1 MSSFLRNRQDTVKHF
16 PHFLLTATSLLLLAA
31 PAHASRLESWRFDT
45 NSNQLEFTT
54 DEDVQP
60 KAQLIADPTRL
71 VIDLPGIILGRPGS
85 TQSYGG
91 AIRSVRLGQ
100 FDRGA
105 ARLVVELAPGYTID
119 PSQVRFRGITA
130 RQWTVQLPTPQLLPA
145 DATTPPAG
153 GLSGSNNPGSN
164 NPGSSNPGN
173 NPQAVGSTQIQ
184 NVQVTQD
191 GIFVRTNGG
200 SPNLEVRRS
209 SDRGQIT
216 VDVQG
221 ATLAL
226 AARRNLLVNRLG
238 VNRVTLSQLQAS
250 PPIARI
256 TLNVDRSSPDW
267 QATNSSAG
275 GLVLLPS
282 SRVATGG
289 IDDRPSDNP
298 PRLLRPGALA
308 TIESVALENNDTQ
321 LVIHAN
327 QPLKY
332 STGWD
337 RATGTYRVTVNSAQ
351 LAKNVKG
358 PQLEASSPVLKLRL
372 RQETASTAVILIT
385 PASGVQISDTNQ
397 PNQQT
402 LSLQLQ
408 RNRSPIVSLPN
419 PSTASIPVPTAPRTE
434 PLPPRASN
442 PIPDVPRAT
451 NGRFVVVLD
460 PGHGGPDPGAIGI
473 DGLQEKGI
481 VLDIGQK
488 VAAILE
494 QQGIQAVITRPDDRD
509 LDLEPR
515 VQLAERINA
524 TVFVSIHA
532 NSINLSRQ
540 DISGL
545 ETYYYQSGL
554 NLARIIHQSV
564 LEGTGIQ
571 DRGVRSARFY
581 VLRKTSMP
589 SVLVEVGFVTGRDDA
604 AKLSDGN
611 YRSQMAN
618 AIARGI
624 LRYLGRS
631 S

>member
-1 MSSFLRNRQDTVKHF
+1 MKHF
-16 PHFLLTATSLLLLAA
+16 PHFLLTAASLLLLAS
-31 PAHASRLESWRFDT
+31 PAHASRLESWRFDA
-45 NSNQLEFTT
+45 NSNQLEFST

-60 KAQLIADPTRL
+60 KAQLISDPTRL
-71 VIDLPGIILGRPGS
+71 VIDLPGVVLGRPAS

-105 ARLVVELAPGYTID
+105 ARLVIELAPGYTID
-119 PSQVRFRGITA
+119 PNQVRFRGTTA

-145 DATTPPAG
+145 DAASTASTSGVSGRANP
-153 GLSGSNNPGSN
+153 SGSI
-164 NPGSSNPGN
+164 
-173 NPQAVGSTQIQ
+173 QIQ
-184 NVQVTQD
+184 SVQVTQD
-191 GIFVRTNGG
+191 GVFVRTSGG
-200 SPNLEVRRS
+200 SPDLEVRRS
-209 SDRGQIT
+209 SDRSQIT

-226 AARRNLLVNRLG
+226 AATRNLLVNRLG
-238 VNRVTLSQLQAS
+238 VSRITLSQLQAS

-267 QATNSSAG
+267 RATNSSSG

-282 SRVATGG
+282 SSVASGT
-289 IDDRPSDNP
+289 DDRPRSTLP
-298 PRLLRPGALA
+298 PLVRPGTLA
-308 TIESVALENNDTQ
+308 TIESVTLENNDTQ
-321 LVIHAN
+321 LVIRAN

-337 RATGTYRVTVNSAQ
+337 RTTGAYRVTVNSAQ

-372 RQETASTAVILIT
+372 RQETANTAVILVT

-402 LSLQLQ
+402 LALELQ
-408 RNRSPIVSLPN
+408 RNRSPVASVPN
-419 PSTASIPVPTAPRTE
+419 PSTASIPVPTAPRTD
-434 PLPPRASN
+434 PLPRPTY

-451 NGRFVVVLD
+451 NGRPVVIID

-473 DGLQEKGI
+473 GGLQEKGI
-481 VLDIGQK
+481 VLEIGQK
-488 VAAILE
+488 VVAMLE
-494 QQGIQAVITRPDDRD
+494 QQGIQAIITRPDDRD

-515 VQLAERINA
+515 VQLAERANA

-571 DRGVRSARFY
+571 DRGIRSARFY

-589 SVLVEVGFVTGRDDA
+589 SVLVEVGFVTGQDDA
-604 AKLSDGN
+604 AKLSDEN
-611 YRSQMAN
+611 YRNQMAT

-624 LRYLGRS
+624 LRYLGRGS
-631 S
+631 

>member
-1 MSSFLRNRQDTVKHF
+1 VKHF

-60 KAQLIADPTRL
+60 KAQLISDPTRL
-71 VIDLPGIILGRPGS
+71 VIDLPGIILGRPAS
-85 TQSYGG
+85 TQSYSG

-119 PSQVRFRGITA
+119 PNQVRFRGVTA
-130 RQWTVQLPTPQLLPA
+130 RQWTVQLPTPQLLPTDTA
-145 DATTPPAG
+145 AAPS
-153 GLSGSNNPGSN
+153 SGSGGTN
-164 NPGSSNPGN
+164 
-173 NPQAVGSTQIQ
+173 QAATQIQ
-184 NVQVTQD
+184 GVQVTAD

-200 SPNLEVRRS
+200 SPNLDVRRS
-209 SDRGQIT
+209 SDRSQIT

-226 AARRNLLVNRLG
+226 AATRDVLVNRLG
-238 VNRVTLSQLQAS
+238 VNRVTLNQLQAS
-250 PPIARI
+250 PPVARI
-256 TLNVDRSSPDW
+256 TLSVDRSSPDW
-267 QATNSSAG
+267 QATTSSSG

-282 SRVATGG
+282 GNVATGG
-289 IDDRPSDNP
+289 ADSPPSSTL
-298 PRLLRPGALA
+298 PRLTRLGTLA

-321 LVIHAN
+321 LVIRAN

-332 STGWD
+332 TTGWD
-337 RATGTYRVTVNSAQ
+337 RTTGAYRVTVNSAQ

-385 PASGVQISDTNQ
+385 PASGVQISDLNQ
-397 PNQQT
+397 PSQQT
-402 LSLQLQ
+402 LALQLQ
-408 RNRSPIVSLPN
+408 RNRPPVASLPN
-419 PSTASIPVPTAPRTE
+419 PSSASIPVPTAPRTN
-434 PLPPRASN
+434 PLPPQNNDPN
-442 PIPDVPRAT
+442 PIIPRAT
-451 NGRFVVVLD
+451 NGRPVVIID

-473 DGLQEKGI
+473 GGLQEKGI

-488 VAAILE
+488 VATILE
-494 QQGIQAVITRPDDRD
+494 QQGIQAIITRSDDRD

-515 VQLAERINA
+515 VQLAERTNA

-532 NSINLSRQ
+532 NAISLSRP
-540 DISGL
+540 DVNGL

-554 NLARIIHQSV
+554 NLARTIHQSV
-564 LEGTGIQ
+564 LEGTGVQ

-604 AKLSDGN
+604 AKLGDGN
-611 YRSQMAN
+611 YRNQMAN

>member
-1 MSSFLRNRQDTVKHF
+1 MFSFLRNRRDTVKHF

-31 PAHASRLESWRFDT
+31 PAHASRLESWRFDA

-60 KAQLIADPTRL
+60 KAQLISDPTRL
-71 VIDLPGIILGRPGS
+71 VIDLPGVILGRPAS

-119 PSQVRFRGITA
+119 PNQVRFRGVTA
-130 RQWTVQLPTPQLLPA
+130 RQWAVQLPTPQLLPA
-145 DATTPPAG
+145 DTASTWPPG
-153 GLSGSNNPGSN
+153 GSSGSVNPS
-164 NPGSSNPGN
+164 
-173 NPQAVGSTQIQ
+173 GSTQIQ
-184 NVQVTQD
+184 GVQVTQD

-200 SPNLEVRRS
+200 SPDLEVRRS
-209 SDRGQIT
+209 SDRSQIT

-226 AARRNLLVNRLG
+226 AATRNLLVNRLG
-238 VNRVTLSQLQAS
+238 VSRITLSQLQAA
-250 PPIARI
+250 PPIARL
-256 TLNVDRSSPDW
+256 TLSVDRSSPDW
-267 QATNSSAG
+267 QATNSSSG

-282 SRVATGG
+282 SSVATGG
-289 IDDRPSDNP
+289 TDDRPPRTLP
-298 PRLLRPGALA
+298 PLVRPGALA
-308 TIESVALENNDTQ
+308 MIESVALENNDTQ
-321 LVIHAN
+321 LVIRAN

-337 RATGTYRVTVNSAQ
+337 RSTGAYRVTVNSAQ

-372 RQETASTAVILIT
+372 RQETANTAVILVT

-402 LSLQLQ
+402 LALQLQ
-408 RNRSPIVSLPN
+408 RNRSPVASAPN
-419 PSTASIPVPTAPRTE
+419 PSTASIPVPTAPRTD
-434 PLPPRASN
+434 PLPPQAGYPN
-442 PIPDVPRAT
+442 PILPRAT
-451 NGRFVVVLD
+451 NGRPVVIID

-473 DGLQEKGI
+473 GGLQEKGI

-488 VAAILE
+488 VAAMLE
-494 QQGIQAVITRPDDRD
+494 QQGIQAIITRPDDRD

-515 VQLAERINA
+515 VQLAERTNA

-532 NSINLSRQ
+532 NAISLSRP

-554 NLARIIHQSV
+554 DLARVIHQSV

-604 AKLSDGN
+604 SKLSDGN
-611 YRSQMAN
+611 YRNRMAT

-624 LRYLGRS
+624 LRYLGRGS
-631 S
+631 

>member
-1 MSSFLRNRQDTVKHF
+1 MKHL
-16 PHFLLTATSLLLLAA
+16 PHFLLAATSLLLLAA
-31 PAHASRLESWRFDT
+31 PAHASRLESWRFDS
-45 NSNQLEFTT
+45 NRNQLEFTT

-60 KAQLIADPTRL
+60 KAQLISDPTRL
-71 VIDLPGIILGRPGS
+71 VIDLPGVILGRPAS

-100 FDRGA
+100 FDRSA

-119 PSQVRFRGITA
+119 PNQVRFRGITA
-130 RQWTVQLPTPQLLPA
+130 RQWTVQLPTPQLLPP
-145 DATTPPAG
+145 DTTATAPSG
-153 GLSGSNNPGSN
+153 GLTGGSNQ
-164 NPGSSNPGN
+164 SST
-173 NPQAVGSTQIQ
+173 STQIQ
-184 NVQVTQD
+184 GVRVTPD

-200 SPNLEVRRS
+200 SPTLDVRRS

-216 VDVQG
+216 IDVQG

-226 AARRNLLVNRLG
+226 AAPRDVLVNRLG
-238 VNRVTLSQLQAS
+238 VNRVTLSQQQAS
-250 PPIARI
+250 PPVARI
-256 TLNVDRSSPDW
+256 TLNVDQASPDW
-267 QATNSSAG
+267 QASTSSVG
-275 GLVLLPS
+275 GLVLLPTSKVAS
-282 SRVATGG
+282 SGEGNTTPAPV
-289 IDDRPSDNP
+289 
-298 PRLLRPGALA
+298 LRPGALA
-308 TIESVALENNDTQ
+308 TIESIALENNDSQ
-321 LVIHAN
+321 LVVRAS

-332 STGWD
+332 TTGWD
-337 RATGTYRVTVNSAQ
+337 RTTGAYRVTINSAQ

-372 RQETASTAVILIT
+372 RQETANTAVILVT
-385 PASGVQISDTNQ
+385 PASGVLISDLNQ
-397 PNQQT
+397 PSQQS
-402 LSLQLQ
+402 LALQLQ
-408 RNRSPIVSLPN
+408 RSRSPVAAQPN
-419 PSTASIPVPTAPRTE
+419 PSANIPVPVAPRTD
-434 PLPPRASN
+434 PVPPQPSYPN
-442 PIPDVPRAT
+442 PDPPRAT
-451 NGRFVVVLD
+451 NGRPVVIID

-473 DGLQEKGI
+473 GGLQEKGI

-494 QQGIQAVITRPDDRD
+494 RQGVQAVITRPDDRD

-554 NLARIIHQSV
+554 NLARTIHQSV

-604 AKLSDGN
+604 AKLSDAN
-611 YRSQMAN
+611 YRTQMAN

>member
-1 MSSFLRNRQDTVKHF
+1 VKHF

-31 PAHASRLESWRFDT
+31 PAHASRLESWRFDS
-45 NSNQLEFTT
+45 NRNQLEFIT

-60 KAQLIADPTRL
+60 RAQLISDPTRL
-71 VIDLPGIILGRPGS
+71 VIDLPGVILGRPAS

-119 PSQVRFRGITA
+119 PNQVKFRGITA

-145 DATTPPAG
+145 DTAVNTPSG
-153 GLSGSNNPGSN
+153 GVTGGSNQSGS
-164 NPGSSNPGN
+164 
-173 NPQAVGSTQIQ
+173 STQIQ
-184 NVQVTQD
+184 GVRVTPD
-191 GIFVRTNGG
+191 GIFIRTNGG
-200 SPNLEVRRS
+200 SPTLNVSRS
-209 SDRGQIT
+209 DDRGQIT

-226 AARRNLLVNRLG
+226 AAPRDVLVNRLG
-238 VNRVTLSQLQAS
+238 VNRVTLSQPQAS
-250 PPIARI
+250 PPVARI

-267 QATNSSAG
+267 QATTSSVG
-275 GLVLLPS
+275 GLVLLPTS
-282 SRVATGG
+282 KVASGG
-289 IDDRPSDNP
+289 EGNTAPTP
-298 PRLLRPGALA
+298 VFRPGALA
-308 TIESVALENNDTQ
+308 TIESIALENNDSQ
-321 LVIHAN
+321 LVVRAS

-332 STGWD
+332 TTGWD
-337 RATGTYRVTVNSAQ
+337 RATGAYRVTINSAQ
-351 LAKNVKG
+351 LSKTVKG

-372 RQETASTAVILIT
+372 RQETANTAVILIT
-385 PASGVQISDTNQ
+385 PASGVLISDLNQ
-397 PNQQT
+397 PSQQS
-402 LSLQLQ
+402 LALQLQ
-408 RNRSPIVSLPN
+408 RSRSPVAVQPN
-419 PSTASIPVPTAPRTE
+419 PSANIPVPVAPRTD
-434 PLPPRASN
+434 PVAPPSN
-442 PIPDVPRAT
+442 YPNPDPPRAT
-451 NGRFVVVLD
+451 NGRPVVIID

-473 DGLQEKGI
+473 GGLQEKGI

-494 QQGIQAVITRPDDRD
+494 RQGVQAVITRSDDRD

-532 NSINLSRQ
+532 NSISLSRP

-554 NLARIIHQSV
+554 NLARTIHQSV

-611 YRSQMAN
+611 YRTQMAN

>member
-1 MSSFLRNRQDTVKHF
+1 MKHL

-31 PAHASRLESWRFDT
+31 PAHASRLEAWRFDS
-45 NSNQLEFTT
+45 NSNQLVFTT

-60 KAQLIADPTRL
+60 RAQLISDPTRL
-71 VIDLPGIILGRPGS
+71 VIDLPGVILGRPAS
-85 TQSYGG
+85 TQSYSG

-130 RQWTVQLPTPQLLPA
+130 RQWTVQIPTPQPLA
-145 DATTPPAG
+145 AG
-153 GLSGSNNPGSN
+153 TVTGAPTSGTGSANPS
-164 NPGSSNPGN
+164 
-173 NPQAVGSTQIQ
+173 GSTQIQ
-184 NVQVTQD
+184 SVQVTAD

-216 VDVQG
+216 IDVPG
-221 ATLAL
+221 ATIAL
-226 AARRNLLVNRLG
+226 AATRDLLVNRLG
-238 VNRVTLSQLQAS
+238 VNRIALNQLQAS
-250 PPIARI
+250 PPVARI
-256 TLNVDRSSPDW
+256 TLSVDRASPDW
-267 QATNSSAG
+267 QATNSSG

-282 SRVATGG
+282 SVATSGSG
-289 IDDRPSDNP
+289 SRPSDNP
-298 PRLLRPGALA
+298 PAVPRPGALA
-308 TIESVALENNDTQ
+308 TIESVALENNETQ
-321 LVIHAN
+321 LVVHAN
-327 QPLKY
+327 QPLRY

-337 RATGTYRVTVNSAQ
+337 RTTGAYRVTITAAQ

-372 RQETASTAVILIT
+372 RQEGTTAVILIT
-385 PASGVQISDTNQ
+385 PASGVQISDLNQ
-397 PNQQT
+397 PSQQT
-402 LSLQLQ
+402 LALQLQ
-408 RNRSPIVSLPN
+408 RNRAPVVSLPN
-419 PSTASIPVPTAPRTE
+419 PSTASIPVPTPPRTNV
-434 PLPPRASN
+434 PPTSYPN
-442 PIPDVPRAT
+442 PTLPRAT
-451 NGRFVVVLD
+451 NGRPIVIID
-460 PGHGGPDPGAIGI
+460 PGHGGPDPGAIGVG
-473 DGLQEKGI
+473 GLQEKGI

-488 VAAILE
+488 VAAMLE
-494 QQGIQAVITRPDDRD
+494 QQGVQAVITRPDDRD

-515 VQLAERINA
+515 VQLAERLNA

-532 NSINLSRQ
+532 NSISLSRP

-554 NLARIIHQSV
+554 DLARVIHQSV

-604 AKLSDGN
+604 AKLADEG
-611 YRSQMAN
+611 YRNQMAT

>member
-1 MSSFLRNRQDTVKHF
+1 MPSFLRRRDTVKHF

-31 PAHASRLESWRFDT
+31 PAHASRLESWRFDS
-45 NSNQLEFTT
+45 NSNQLEFIT

-60 KAQLIADPTRL
+60 KAQLISDPTRL
-71 VIDLPGIILGRPGS
+71 VIDLPGVILGRPAS
-85 TQSYGG
+85 TQSYSG

-119 PSQVRFRGITA
+119 PNQVRFRGVTA
-130 RQWTVQLPTPQLLPA
+130 RQWTVQLPIPQLAAA
-145 DATTPPAG
+145 DTAATAPS
-153 GLSGSNNPGSN
+153 SGSSG
-164 NPGSSNPGN
+164 GGN
-173 NPQAVGSTQIQ
+173 QAATQIQ
-184 NVQVTQD
+184 GVQVTPD

-200 SPNLEVRRS
+200 SPALDVRRS

-216 VDVQG
+216 VDVQS
-221 ATLAL
+221 ATIAL
-226 AARRNLLVNRLG
+226 ATPRDLLVNRLG
-238 VNRVTLSQLQAS
+238 VNRITLSQLQAS
-250 PPIARI
+250 PPVVRM
-256 TLNVDRSSPDW
+256 TLSVDRASPDW
-267 QATNSSAG
+267 QATTSSAG
-275 GLVLLPS
+275 GVVLLPS
-282 SRVATGG
+282 GNVAAGG
-289 IDDRPSDNP
+289 IESRPSDAP
-298 PRLLRPGALA
+298 APVYRPGALA
-308 TIESVALENNDTQ
+308 TIESVSLENNDTQ
-321 LVIHAN
+321 LVVRAN

-332 STGWD
+332 TTGWD
-337 RATGTYRVTVNSAQ
+337 RTTGAYRVTVDAAQ
-351 LAKNVKG
+351 LAKNVRG
-358 PQLEASSPVLKLRL
+358 PQLEVSSPVLKLRL
-372 RQETASTAVILIT
+372 RQETANTAVILIT
-385 PASGVQISDTNQ
+385 PASGVLISDTNQ

-402 LSLQLQ
+402 LALQLQ
-408 RNRSPIVSLPN
+408 RNRSPVASLPN
-419 PSTASIPVPTAPRTE
+419 PSAASIPVPTPPRTTA
-434 PLPPRASN
+434 PPQPSYPDLN
-442 PIPDVPRAT
+442 IPKAT
-451 NGRFVVVLD
+451 NGRPVVVID

-473 DGLQEKGI
+473 GGLQEKGI

-494 QQGIQAVITRPDDRD
+494 QQGVQAVITRNDDRD

-515 VQLAERINA
+515 VQLAERLNA

-532 NSINLSRQ
+532 NAISLSRQ

-545 ETYYYQSGL
+545 ETYYHQSGL

-564 LEGTGIQ
+564 LEGTGVK
-571 DRGVRSARFY
+571 DRNVRSSRFY

-604 AKLSDGN
+604 AKLSDAG
-611 YRSQMAN
+611 YRNQMAQ

>member
-1 MSSFLRNRQDTVKHF
+1 MKHL
-16 PHFLLTATSLLLLAA
+16 PYLLLTATSLLLLAA
-31 PAHASRLESWRFDT
+31 PAQASRLESWRFDT
-45 NSNQLEFTT
+45 GQNQLAFTT
-54 DEDVQP
+54 DDDVQP
-60 KAQLIADPTRL
+60 TAELISDPARL
-71 VIDLPGIILGRPGS
+71 VIDLPGVILGHPAV
-85 TQSYGG
+85 TQTYGG

-100 FDRGA
+100 FDRGT

-119 PSQVRFRGITA
+119 PSQVKFRGITA

-145 DATTPPAG
+145 DANSSSG
-153 GLSGSNNPGSN
+153 VLSGSTGS
-164 NPGSSNPGN
+164 PAFGRPT
-173 NPQAVGSTQIQ
+173 PTARTQIQ
-184 NVQVTQD
+184 GVQVTPD

-200 SPNLEVRRS
+200 SPDLDVRRS
-209 SDRGQIT
+209 GDRRQIT

-221 ATLAL
+221 GILAL
-226 AARRNLLVNRLG
+226 AAPRDVLVNRLG
-238 VNRVTLSQLQAS
+238 VNRVTLSQVQAS
-250 PPIARI
+250 PPVARI
-256 TLNVDRSSPDW
+256 TLNVDSSSPDW
-267 QATNSSAG
+267 RATTSSFG

-282 SRVATGG
+282 GSVVGT
-289 IDDRPSDNP
+289 RPALDP
-298 PRLLRPGALA
+298 PIYRPGALA
-308 TIESVALENNDTQ
+308 TIESVDLENNDTQ
-321 LVIHAN
+321 LVIRAN

-332 STGWD
+332 TTGWD
-337 RATGTYRVTVNSAQ
+337 RSTGTYRVTINAAQ

-372 RQETASTAVILIT
+372 RQETTNTAVVLIT
-385 PASGVQISDTNQ
+385 PAAGVQISDLNQ
-397 PNQQT
+397 PSQQT
-402 LSLQLQ
+402 LALQLQ

-419 PSTASIPVPTAPRTE
+419 PPIASIPVPNPPRTD
-434 PLPPRASN
+434 PLPPRSTAPD
-442 PIPDVPRAT
+442 PIIPRAT
-451 NGRFVVVLD
+451 NGRPLVIID

-473 DGLQEKGI
+473 GGLQEKDI

-488 VAAILE
+488 VVAALE
-494 QQGIQAVITRPDDRD
+494 QQGVQAMITRPDDRD

-515 VQLAERINA
+515 VQMAERANA

-554 NLARIIHQSV
+554 DLARIIHQSV
-564 LEGTGIQ
+564 VAATGIQ

-604 AKLSDGN
+604 SKLSDAG
-611 YRSQMAN
+611 YRSQMAA

-624 LRYLGRS
+624 LRYLGRG
-631 S
+631 

>member
-1 MSSFLRNRQDTVKHF
+1 MKHL

-31 PAHASRLESWRFDT
+31 PAHASRLESWRFDS
-45 NSNQLEFTT
+45 NRNQLEFTT
-54 DEDVQP
+54 DDDVQP
-60 KAQLIADPTRL
+60 KAQLISDPTRL
-71 VIDLPGIILGRPGS
+71 VIDLPGVILGRPAS

-119 PSQVRFRGITA
+119 PNQVRFRGITA
-130 RQWTVQLPTPQLLPA
+130 RQWTVQLPTPQLLPV
-145 DATTPPAG
+145 DTTATAPPGGLAG
-153 GLSGSNNPGSN
+153 GSNQTN
-164 NPGSSNPGN
+164 
-173 NPQAVGSTQIQ
+173 ASTQIQ
-184 NVQVTQD
+184 GVRVTPD

-200 SPNLEVRRS
+200 SPNLDVRRS
-209 SDRGQIT
+209 DDRRQIT

-221 ATLAL
+221 ASLAL
-226 AARRNLLVNRLG
+226 AAPRDLLVNRLG
-238 VNRVTLSQLQAS
+238 VTRVTLSQQQAS
-250 PPIARI
+250 PPVARI
-256 TLNVDRSSPDW
+256 TLNVDQNSPDW
-267 QATNSSAG
+267 RASNSSVG

-282 SRVATGG
+282 GNVASGN
-289 IDDRPSDNP
+289 DRGLSSAPVP
-298 PRLLRPGALA
+298 TFRPGALA

-321 LVIHAN
+321 LVVRAS

-332 STGWD
+332 TTGWD
-337 RATGTYRVTVNSAQ
+337 RTTGAYRVTINSAQ
-351 LAKNVKG
+351 LSKTVKG

-372 RQETASTAVILIT
+372 RQETANTAVILIT
-385 PASGVQISDTNQ
+385 PASGVLISDLNQ
-397 PNQQT
+397 PSQQS
-402 LSLQLQ
+402 LALQLQ
-408 RNRSPIVSLPN
+408 RNRSPVAAQ
-419 PSTASIPVPTAPRTE
+419 PSPSANIPVPVAPRTD
-434 PLPPRASN
+434 PTPPPSSYPN
-442 PIPDVPRAT
+442 PDPPRAT
-451 NGRFVVVLD
+451 NGRPVVIID

-473 DGLQEKGI
+473 GGLQEKGI

-488 VAAILE
+488 VASILE
-494 QQGIQAVITRPDDRD
+494 RQGIQAVITRSDDRD

-515 VQLAERINA
+515 VQLAERANA

-532 NSINLSRQ
+532 NAISLSRP
-540 DISGL
+540 DVSGL

-554 NLARIIHQSV
+554 NLARTIHQSV
-564 LEGTGIQ
+564 LEGTGVQ

-604 AKLSDGN
+604 AKLADGN
-611 YRSQMAN
+611 YRTQMAN

>member
-1 MSSFLRNRQDTVKHF
+1 MSSFLRNRRDTVKHF

-60 KAQLIADPTRL
+60 RAQLISDPTRL
-71 VIDLPGIILGRPGS
+71 VIDLPGIVLGRPAS
-85 TQSYGG
+85 TQSYSG

-119 PSQVRFRGITA
+119 PNQVRFRGLTA

-145 DATTPPAG
+145 DAASASPVG
-153 GLSGSNNPGSN
+153 GVSGN
-164 NPGSSNPGN
+164 GN
-173 NPQAVGSTQIQ
+173 QASSTQIQ
-184 NVQVTQD
+184 GVQVTPD

-200 SPNLEVRRS
+200 SPDLEVRRS
-209 SDRGQIT
+209 SDRSQIT

-226 AARRNLLVNRLG
+226 SATRNLLVNRLG
-238 VNRVTLSQLQAS
+238 VSRITLSQLQAS
-250 PPIARI
+250 PPIARL

-267 QATNSSAG
+267 QATTSSSG

-282 SRVATGG
+282 GNVASGT
-289 IDDRPSDNP
+289 DSRPSSSP
-298 PRLLRPGALA
+298 PPLFRPGALA

-321 LVIHAN
+321 LVIRAN

-372 RQETASTAVILIT
+372 RQETANTAVILVT
-385 PASGVQISDTNQ
+385 PASGVLINDTNQ

-402 LSLQLQ
+402 LALQLQ
-408 RNRSPIVSLPN
+408 RSRLPIASLPN
-419 PSTASIPVPTAPRTE
+419 PSTASIPVPNAPRTD
-434 PLPPRASN
+434 PLPPRSTA

-451 NGRFVVVLD
+451 NGRPVVIID

-473 DGLQEKGI
+473 GGLQEKGI

-488 VAAILE
+488 VAAMLE
-494 QQGIQAVITRPDDRD
+494 QQGIQAIITRPDDRD

-515 VQLAERINA
+515 VQLAERANA

-554 NLARIIHQSV
+554 NLARVIHQSV

-604 AKLSDGN
+604 AKLSDAN
-611 YRSQMAN
+611 YRSRMAT

>member
-1 MSSFLRNRQDTVKHF
+1 MFSVLRKRRDTVKHF

-31 PAHASRLESWRFDT
+31 PAHASRLESWRFDS
-45 NSNQLEFTT
+45 NRNQLEFIT

-60 KAQLIADPTRL
+60 KAQLISDPTRL
-71 VIDLPGIILGRPGS
+71 VIDLPGVILGRPAS
-85 TQSYGG
+85 TQSYDG

-100 FDRGA
+100 FDRGV

-119 PSQVRFRGITA
+119 PNQVRFRGITA
-130 RQWTVQLPTPQLLPA
+130 RQWTVQLPAPTPLPA
-145 DATTPPAG
+145 DTAVNTPSG
-153 GLSGSNNPGSN
+153 GTA
-164 NPGSSNPGN
+164 SSNQSG
-173 NPQAVGSTQIQ
+173 AATQIQ
-184 NVQVTQD
+184 GVQVTPD

-200 SPNLEVRRS
+200 APNLDVRRS
-209 SDRGQIT
+209 SDRRQIT

-226 AARRNLLVNRLG
+226 AAPRDLLINRLG
-238 VNRVTLSQLQAS
+238 VNRVTLSQQQAS
-250 PPIARI
+250 PPVARI
-256 TLNVDRSSPDW
+256 TLSVDRSSPDW
-267 QATNSSAG
+267 KASTSSVG
-275 GLVLLPS
+275 GLVLLPTGN
-282 SRVATGG
+282 VASGS
-289 IDDRPSDNP
+289 DDSASPTPTPIYRS
-298 PRLLRPGALA
+298 GALA
-308 TIESVALENNDTQ
+308 TIESIGLENNDTQ
-321 LVIHAN
+321 LVVRAT

-332 STGWD
+332 TTGWD
-337 RATGTYRVTVNSAQ
+337 RATGAYRVTINSAQ
-351 LAKNVKG
+351 LSKTVKG

-372 RQETASTAVILIT
+372 RQETANTAVILIT
-385 PASGVQISDTNQ
+385 PASGVQISEVNQ
-397 PNQQT
+397 PSQQT
-402 LSLQLQ
+402 LALQLQ
-408 RNRSPIVSLPN
+408 RARSPVAAQPN
-419 PSTASIPVPTAPRTE
+419 PSANIPVPTPPRTN
-434 PLPPRASN
+434 PLPPQPTYPN
-442 PIPDVPRAT
+442 PDPPRAT
-451 NGRFVVVLD
+451 NGRPVVIID

-473 DGLQEKGI
+473 GGLQEKGI

-494 QQGIQAVITRPDDRD
+494 QQGVQAVITRPDDRD

-515 VQLAERINA
+515 VQLAERANA

-532 NSINLSRQ
+532 NSINLSRP

-554 NLARIIHQSV
+554 NLARTIHQSV

-604 AKLSDGN
+604 AKLADAN

>member
-1 MSSFLRNRQDTVKHF
+1 VKHL
-16 PHFLLTATSLLLLAA
+16 PHFLLAATSLLLLAA
-31 PAHASRLESWRFDT
+31 PAHASRLESWRFDS
-45 NSNQLEFTT
+45 NRNQLEFTT

-60 KAQLIADPTRL
+60 KAQLISDPTRL
-71 VIDLPGIILGRPGS
+71 VIDLPGVILGRPAS

-100 FDRGA
+100 FDRSA

-119 PSQVRFRGITA
+119 PNQVRFRGITA
-130 RQWTVQLPTPQLLPA
+130 RQWTVQLPTPQLLPP
-145 DATTPPAG
+145 DTTATAPSG
-153 GLSGSNNPGSN
+153 GLTGGSNQ
-164 NPGSSNPGN
+164 SST
-173 NPQAVGSTQIQ
+173 STQIQ
-184 NVQVTQD
+184 GVRVTPD

-200 SPNLEVRRS
+200 SPTLDVRRS

-216 VDVQG
+216 IDVQG

-226 AARRNLLVNRLG
+226 AAPRDVLVNRLG
-238 VNRVTLSQLQAS
+238 VNRVTLSQQQAS
-250 PPIARI
+250 PPVARI
-256 TLNVDRSSPDW
+256 TLNVDQASPDW
-267 QATNSSAG
+267 QASTSSVG
-275 GLVLLPS
+275 GLVLLPTSKVAS
-282 SRVATGG
+282 SGEGNTTPAPV
-289 IDDRPSDNP
+289 
-298 PRLLRPGALA
+298 LRPGALA
-308 TIESVALENNDTQ
+308 TIESIALENNDSQ
-321 LVIHAN
+321 LVVRAS

-332 STGWD
+332 TTGWD
-337 RATGTYRVTVNSAQ
+337 RTTGAYRVTINSAQ

-372 RQETASTAVILIT
+372 RQETANTAVILVT
-385 PASGVQISDTNQ
+385 PASGVLISDLNQ
-397 PNQQT
+397 PSQQS
-402 LSLQLQ
+402 LALQLQ
-408 RNRSPIVSLPN
+408 RSRSPVAAQPN
-419 PSTASIPVPTAPRTE
+419 PSANIPVPVAPRTD
-434 PLPPRASN
+434 PVPPQPSYPN
-442 PIPDVPRAT
+442 PDPPRAT
-451 NGRFVVVLD
+451 NGRPVVIID

-473 DGLQEKGI
+473 GGLQEKGI

-494 QQGIQAVITRPDDRD
+494 RQGVQAVITRPDDRD

-554 NLARIIHQSV
+554 NLARTIHQSV

-604 AKLSDGN
+604 AKLSDAN
-611 YRSQMAN
+611 YRTQMAN